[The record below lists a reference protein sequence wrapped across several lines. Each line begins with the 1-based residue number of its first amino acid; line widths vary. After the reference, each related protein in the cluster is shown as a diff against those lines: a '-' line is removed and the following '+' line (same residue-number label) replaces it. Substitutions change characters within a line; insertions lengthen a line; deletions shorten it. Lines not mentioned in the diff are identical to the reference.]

1 MEELAEIDPSLKKH
15 LEEQTS
21 KKRKKETEIF
31 KNS

>member
-21 KKRKKETEIF
+21 KKRKKE
-31 KNS
+31 KD